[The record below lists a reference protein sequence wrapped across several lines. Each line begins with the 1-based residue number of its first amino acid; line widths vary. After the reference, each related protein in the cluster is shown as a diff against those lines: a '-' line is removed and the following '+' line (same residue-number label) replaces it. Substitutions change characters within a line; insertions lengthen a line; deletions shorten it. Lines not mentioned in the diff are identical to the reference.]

1 MPSARRMGMAGNEG
15 EDITEPTRQPVQVLV
30 HPLRLVGRDWEY
42 LLLRR
47 LPSRGGFWQGVTG
60 GVEGQE
66 SLADAAR
73 RELIEE
79 TRLLPIMLQSID
91 YSYSYPMDE
100 GLRQS
105 HPEASEIEEHVFFAQ
120 VDGESEPLIDPE
132 EHDRFIWCG
141 LEEAIGLLHWPENK
155 DALARV
161 EEHLRRHRA
170 RHEG

>member
-1 MPSARRMGMAGNEG
+1 MVGNEG
-15 EDITEPTRQPVQVLV
+15 EAATEPARQPVQVLV
-30 HPLRLVGRDWEY
+30 HPLRLVGWDWEF

-79 TRLLPIMLQSID
+79 TRLQPIVLQSID
-91 YSYSYPMDE
+91 HSCSYPMDE

-105 HPEASEIEEHVFFAQ
+105 HPEVNEIEEHVFFAQ
-120 VDGESEPLIDPE
+120 VDGGSDPLIDPE
-132 EHDRFIWCG
+132 EHDRFIWCR
-141 LEEAIGLLHWPENK
+141 LEEAIELLHWPENK
-155 DALARV
+155 DALTRV

-170 RHEG
+170 RHER